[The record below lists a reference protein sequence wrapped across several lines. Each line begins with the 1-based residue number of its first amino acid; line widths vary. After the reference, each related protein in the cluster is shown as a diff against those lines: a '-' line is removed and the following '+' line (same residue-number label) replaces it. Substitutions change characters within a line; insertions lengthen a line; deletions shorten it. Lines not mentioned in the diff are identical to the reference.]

1 MRYYILLLG
10 LFLLGCKNQPSKQ
23 DTTFDLG
30 NRAVIQKQDT
40 IEQIKITDDYKKLF
54 QELSLKDYIYFPKF
68 KNSNP
73 DEFVVINGIYGLRM
87 LTENEDTCDLTITW
101 RIKEYA
107 QLKGFGNFNDVIV
120 EYQRLREIIDSIK
133 PKKIDIEDFQLNDID
148 CILEH
153 YLCYHYWVLLNH
165 LPKSKALE
173 QLLNHEN
180 KIWNDYCNRQIKT
193 LDAFICSRI
202 GSGSICNSI
211 ILIFR
216 KVLYNRRL
224 NIILELYFAL
234 INEKYTPKQTYKP
247 LENRI
252 FEKEYNFF
260 LKALLDTD
268 FYFNDEYSLE
278 EQRYILLQEQEM
290 WNNLMN
296 IRNKISKHLT
306 GNAKYVY
313 NNATYHLQKQHLV
326 ELKNEYG
333 EYGVTGAEYQKLLLT
348 DSCSYEELLNTK
360 RPRVILQERWK

>member
-193 LDAFICSRI
+193 C
-202 GSGSICNSI
+202 
-211 ILIFR
+211 
-216 KVLYNRRL
+216 
-224 NIILELYFAL
+224 
-234 INEKYTPKQTYKP
+234 
-247 LENRI
+247 
-252 FEKEYNFF
+252 
-260 LKALLDTD
+260 
-268 FYFNDEYSLE
+268 FYLF
-278 EQRYILLQEQEM
+278 
-290 WNNLMN
+290 
-296 IRNKISKHLT
+296 
-306 GNAKYVY
+306 
-313 NNATYHLQKQHLV
+313 
-326 ELKNEYG
+326 
-333 EYGVTGAEYQKLLLT
+333 
-348 DSCSYEELLNTK
+348 SY
-360 RPRVILQERWK
+360 RFWFYM